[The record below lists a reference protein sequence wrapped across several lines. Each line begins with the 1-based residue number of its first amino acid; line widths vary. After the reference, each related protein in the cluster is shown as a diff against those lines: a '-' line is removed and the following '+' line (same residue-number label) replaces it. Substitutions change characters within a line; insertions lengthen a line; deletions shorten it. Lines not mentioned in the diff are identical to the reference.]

1 MYRIE
6 DKKSAIK
13 EVQKFLFAIYNEA
26 EEITRVAIDGIYGD
40 ETQTA
45 VSEFQGLNGL
55 NSSGVVD
62 RSTFDILYNQYS
74 SIVGIEKLD
83 EYILTD
89 ASFPIK
95 LGDIGEDILIINMAL
110 RELRKTY
117 KDICRVDK
125 SMYYSKSTEQAVKD
139 MQRIFRLSE
148 DGIVTQFFYD
158 RMQKEIKA
166 INLVKSSSKQI

>member
-1 MYRIE
+1 
-6 DKKSAIK
+6 
-13 EVQKFLFAIYNEA
+13 
-26 EEITRVAIDGIYGD
+26 
-40 ETQTA
+40 
-45 VSEFQGLNGL
+45 
-55 NSSGVVD
+55 
-62 RSTFDILYNQYS
+62 
-74 SIVGIEKLD
+74 
-83 EYILTD
+83 
-89 ASFPIK
+89 
-95 LGDIGEDILIINMAL
+95 MAL